1 MHLRSLVIALTV
13 GAVCAVGISA
23 SAQEPAPSEAPA
35 VAPEVKKTTQP
46 GPAVATPFE
55 TIVRQLSWKT
65 LHTNL
70 YLDVARKGK
79 SPSRKMME
87 VYLRQTDTGQ
97 DMFMTFKKP
106 SNMKG
111 MTFLAHNNLDKSDDW
126 YIYVRTLR
134 RVKRVPSAAENFML
148 RDFLSLYL
156 LKPRTELWNYQA
168 SDAVAAPGGK
178 RQWYRYV
185 GMPRSDE
192 TVSLTGYGKLV
203 QYVDPKT
210 NLIMKT
216 EFYDK
221 DLKLIRTQTVEK
233 VERINDAWLPVQFFT
248 DDLEEGVTATATLF
262 DLETNIEVSP
272 AIFTVRYI
280 KNM

>member
-13 GAVCAVGISA
+13 GAVFAIGSVAVA
-23 SAQEPAPSEAPA
+23 REPVAPEAQAVAPA
-35 VAPEVKKTTQP
+35 VTETPQP
-46 GPAVATPFE
+46 GPAVAPPFE
-55 TIVRQLSWKT
+55 TVVRQLSWKT

-79 SPSRKMME
+79 EPSRKMME
-87 VYLRQTDTGQ
+87 VYLRQTDAGQ
-97 DMFMTFKKP
+97 DMFMTFKEP

-168 SDAVAAPGGK
+168 GDMVSATNGSG
-178 RQWYRYV
+178 QWYTYI
-185 GMPRSDE
+185 GTPRSDE

-221 DLKLIRTQTVEK
+221 DLKLIRIQTVEK
-233 VERINDAWLPVQFFT
+233 VEQRNGAWVPAQFFT

-262 DLETNIEVSP
+262 DLDTNIEVSP
-272 AIFTVRYI
+272 TIFTVRYI